1 MRAITANRGPLVN
14 AGFIPTS
21 VAGCQL
27 WFDAADASTITLNG
41 STVSSWRDKSANA
54 YSVIQPTSAN
64 QPTYSTNLLNG
75 LPGIQL
81 SQTTHLYQIG
91 SNIPNFSSSAST
103 TVIMVAKNGSTLPA
117 NGWNIVNTMWFTGN
131 TNGPTYRYHLS
142 FAIGTTN
149 GVALYTGPS
158 STQVG
163 QTTAVSLGSNALIG
177 FTLSSS
183 GNSINVNGT
192 LTNYSGSSAPS
203 ANNGI
208 WFLFGD
214 ARNNISQY
222 HVSDINVYEFLG
234 FSSALSTTD
243 RQNVEGYLAQKWGLT
258 ANLPAGH
265 PGLTTNYL
273 TSQPR
278 VFRIGPLPGNRTPF
292 SVTGNQYLIPIVY
305 TLTVAPVARYSF
317 LTAPSGTITN
327 TGSSGSIGAATIVSA
342 TYTATAPSYI
352 TFTRGTGYILAP
364 SISGIQTLIL
374 IVKVRDATNPT
385 YLLDARSGLANGW
398 LYTGGP
404 PIGPD
409 WTSATYY
416 KDAVNTVFTGN
427 PVADL
432 QDSTWHHLCLQR
444 ASFTS
449 AITFLARFSQN
460 ETLGC
465 DCGEIMI
472 FTSALT
478 AQQVKDN
485 YNFFSSR
492 FGWTPV

>member
-1 MRAITANRGPLVN
+1 MRAITANRGPVVN

-21 VAGCQL
+21 VASCQL

-64 QPTYSTNLLNG
+64 QPTYTTNLLNG
-75 LPGIQL
+75 LPGIQI
-81 SQTTHLYQIG
+81 SAATYLYQVA
-91 SNIPNFSSSAST
+91 SSIPNFSSSAST
-103 TVIMVAKNGSTLPA
+103 TVVMVAKNGSTLA
-117 NGWNIVNTMWFTGN
+117 TGGWNIVNTMWFTGN
-131 TNGPTYRYHLS
+131 INGPTYRYHLS

-149 GVALYTGPS
+149 GVALYPI
-158 STQVG
+158 G
-163 QTTAVSLGSNALIG
+163 QTTAVPLGSSAIIG
-177 FTLSSS
+177 FTISSS

-192 LTNYSGSSAPS
+192 LTNYSGTSAPS
-203 ANNGI
+203 ANDGI

-214 ARNNISQY
+214 ARYSIGEHY
-222 HVSDINVYEFLG
+222 VPDINIYEFLG
-234 FSSALSTTD
+234 FNSTLSTSE

-278 VFRIGPLPGNRTPF
+278 IFRIGPLPGNRTPF
-292 SVTGNQYLIPIVY
+292 SVTANQYVPPLILSVMPD
-305 TLTVAPVARYSF
+305 ARYSL
-317 LTAPSGTITN
+317 LTAPSSTIAN
-327 TGSSGSIGAATIVSA
+327 TGSSGSIGAATITSA
-342 TYTATAPSYI
+342 TYIATAPSYAR
-352 TFTRGTGYILAP
+352 FTRAGLGVAGGYILAP

-374 IVKVRDATNPT
+374 ILRVTNATNPA
-385 YLLDARSGLANGW
+385 YLLDARTGLGNGW

-416 KDAVNTVFTGN
+416 KDAVNTVFSGN
-427 PVADL
+427 PTEDL
-432 QDSTWHHLCLQR
+432 QDSTWHHVCLQR

-449 AITFLARFSQN
+449 AITFLARFTQS

-478 AQQVKDN
+478 TQQVKDN

-492 FGWTPV
+492 FGWAPVQ

>member
-1 MRAITANRGPLVN
+1 MPAITGNPGPPAN

-21 VAGCQL
+21 VAGCAL
-27 WFDAADASTITLNG
+27 WLDAADSSTIIGTTSVTAWN
-41 STVSSWRDKSANA
+41 DKSGLGNSPTFGTNKPSFIGNYIDTANTNVDFTIPI
-54 YSVIQPTSAN
+54 STINTTSGQGGVLFFVFADKQEN
-64 QPTYSTNLLNG
+64 PNYPALFSDGNPYNRFYQILLNSYG
-75 LPGIQL
+75 YEVSGNKL
-81 SQTTHLYQIG
+81 SQTGVNAMNTT
-91 SNIPNFSSSAST
+91 NFIVYVYSYIVASSI
-103 TVIMVAKNGSTLPA
+103 TVRVNGSE
-117 NGWNIVNTMWFTGN
+117 II
-131 TNGPTYRYHLS
+131 S
-142 FAIGTTN
+142 
-149 GVALYTGPS
+149 
-158 STQVG
+158 
-163 QTTAVSLGSNALIG
+163 
-177 FTLSSS
+177 SSS
-183 GNSINVNGT
+183 GPPNPSGQIYIGKDGWGDGT
-192 LTNYSGSSAPS
+192 GNLKLKEILFYKSSL
-203 ANNGI
+203 I
-208 WFLFGD
+208 T
-214 ARNNISQY
+214 SQ
-222 HVSDINVYEFLG
+222 IQE
-234 FSSALSTTD
+234 
-243 RQNVEGYLAQKWGLT
+243 VEGYLAQKWGLT
-258 ANLPAGH
+258 GPLPSGH
-265 PGLTTNYL
+265 PGLTTNYIS
-273 TSQPR
+273 SQPP

-292 SVTGNQYLIPIVY
+292 SVTGNQYVIPIVY

-352 TFTRGTGYILAP
+352 TFALGTGYILAP
-364 SISGIQTLIL
+364 SITGIQTLIL
-374 IVKVRDATNPT
+374 IVKVRDAGASN

-398 LYTGGP
+398 LYSGGP

-427 PVADL
+427 PTQAL
-432 QDSTWHHLCLQR
+432 QDSTWHHVCLQR

-449 AITFLARFSQN
+449 AITFLARFTQN